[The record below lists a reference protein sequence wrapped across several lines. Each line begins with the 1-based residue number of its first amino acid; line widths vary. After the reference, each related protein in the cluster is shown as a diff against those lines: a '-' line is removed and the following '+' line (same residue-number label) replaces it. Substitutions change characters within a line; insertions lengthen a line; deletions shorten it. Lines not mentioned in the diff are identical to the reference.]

1 MKVSLLA
8 TEKEGIQ
15 AEMEAMRRLMQ
26 TFKAAA
32 EIAERK
38 IQEYSL
44 RESIAVR
51 ERDDIKV
58 TLEKKIVKLSKQYVD
73 FIAKQEKRQNIYR
86 DFVLYEIENND

>member
-1 MKVSLLA
+1 LC

-26 TFKAAA
+26 TFKNTA
-32 EIAERK
+32 ENAERK

-51 ERDDIKV
+51 ERDEIK
-58 TLEKKIVKLSKQYVD
+58 TLLEKRIVRISKQYVD
-73 FIAKQEKRQNIYR
+73 FIAKQEK
-86 DFVLYEIENND
+86 